1 MIICLSRFE
10 MSSFVSLSVSL
21 SVRYQKLPPLR
32 PCQNAQHNASQG
44 GYAKAFNEHGPAVHI
59 GHGAQAVGGDADADL
74 FLFLLTGRHIF
85 GKDPED
91 GGPGHGL
98 GGSVETPCQ
107 YHGLGGV
114 RGQPCW

>member
-1 MIICLSRFE
+1 MIIRLSRFE

-32 PCQNAQHNASQG
+32 PRQNAQHNASQG

-59 GHGAQAVGGDADADL
+59 GHGAQAVGGDVDAGL
-74 FLFLLTGRHIF
+74 FLFLLTGRQIF

-91 GGPGHGL
+91 GRPG
-98 GGSVETPCQ
+98 
-107 YHGLGGV
+107 HGLGGV
-114 RGQPCW
+114 RGQPC